1 MHIFLQ
7 TCIICIVWTAYTID
21 TIRPVALEKP
31 YCCYQMKRITLE
43 VSEELYQDI
52 KKFAFVEDRSISS
65 VTREALE
72 MFCIDRQ
79 IRDIKI
85 MDTRNQLEQ

>member
-1 MHIFLQ
+1 
-7 TCIICIVWTAYTID
+7 
-21 TIRPVALEKP
+21 
-31 YCCYQMKRITLE
+31 MKKINLD

-65 VTREALE
+65 VTKEALE

-85 MDTRNQLEQ
+85 MDARKQEEQ

>member
-1 MHIFLQ
+1 
-7 TCIICIVWTAYTID
+7 
-21 TIRPVALEKP
+21 
-31 YCCYQMKRITLE
+31 MKRITLE
-43 VSEELYQDI
+43 VPEELHKEI
-52 KKFAFVEDRSISS
+52 KKLAFIEDRSISS

-85 MDTRNQLEQ
+85 LDERTAKDN

>member
-1 MHIFLQ
+1 
-7 TCIICIVWTAYTID
+7 
-21 TIRPVALEKP
+21 
-31 YCCYQMKRITLE
+31 MKRITLE
-43 VSEELYQDI
+43 IPDALYQDI
-52 KKFAFVEDRSISS
+52 KKLAFIEDRSIAS

-85 MDTRNQLEQ
+85 LDERKAIDK

>member
-1 MHIFLQ
+1 
-7 TCIICIVWTAYTID
+7 
-21 TIRPVALEKP
+21 
-31 YCCYQMKRITLE
+31 MKRITLE
-43 VSEELYQDI
+43 VSEELYRDI
-52 KKFAFVEDRSISS
+52 KEFAFIEDRSISS